1 MRITD
6 LLSASSIDL
15 NAKPLNKK
23 EAIEQAVKRMA
34 ASGNITDIEA
44 YTKQVIAREEESM
57 NILTLK
63 ELRNTEVDMFSTVYI
78 GNKMTKIIKDKM
90 VTPRGYRYDRK

>member
-23 EAIEQAVKRMA
+23 EAIEQAVKLMA

-44 YTKQVIAREEESM
+44 YTKQVIARKH
-57 NILTLK
+57 NWCW
-63 ELRNTEVDMFSTVYI
+63 R
-78 GNKMTKIIKDKM
+78 GNCHTTRQMQCGKQTG
-90 VTPRGYRYDRK
+90 TCSYDYKGWS

>member
-23 EAIEQAVKRMA
+23 EAIEQAVKRPA
-34 ASGNITDIEA
+34 
-44 YTKQVIAREEESM
+44 VILQILKRIRSRLLQEKKKAQLVLERELPYHTA
-57 NILTLK
+57 NAV
-63 ELRNTEVDMFSTVYI
+63 R
-78 GNKMTKIIKDKM
+78 
-90 VTPRGYRYDRK
+90 

>member
-23 EAIEQAVKRMA
+23 EAIEQAVKLIA
-34 ASGNITDIEA
+34 
-44 YTKQVIAREEESM
+44 VILQILKRIRSRLLQEKKKAQLVLERELPYHTA
-57 NILTLK
+57 NAV
-63 ELRNTEVDMFSTVYI
+63 R
-78 GNKMTKIIKDKM
+78 
-90 VTPRGYRYDRK
+90 

>member
-6 LLSASSIDL
+6 LLNASSIDL

-23 EAIEQAVKRMA
+23 EAIEQAVKLMA

-44 YTKQVIAREEESM
+44 YTKQVIAREEES
-57 NILTLK
+57 TTGVGE
-63 ELRNTEVDMFSTVYI
+63 ELPYHTANAVR
-78 GNKMTKIIKDKM
+78 
-90 VTPRGYRYDRK
+90 

>member
-23 EAIEQAVKRMA
+23 EAIEQAVKLMA

-44 YTKQVIAREEESM
+44 YTKRVIAREEESM

>member
-23 EAIEQAVKRMA
+23 EAIEQAVKLMA

-44 YTKQVIAREEESM
+44 YTKKQEKKKAQLVLERELPYHTA
-57 NILTLK
+57 NAV
-63 ELRNTEVDMFSTVYI
+63 R
-78 GNKMTKIIKDKM
+78 
-90 VTPRGYRYDRK
+90 

>member
-23 EAIEQAVKRMA
+23 EAIEQAVKLMVPA
-34 ASGNITDIEA
+34 
-44 YTKQVIAREEESM
+44 VILQILKRIRSRLLQEKKKAQLVLERELPYHTA
-57 NILTLK
+57 NAV
-63 ELRNTEVDMFSTVYI
+63 R
-78 GNKMTKIIKDKM
+78 
-90 VTPRGYRYDRK
+90 

>member
-23 EAIEQAVKRMA
+23 EAIEQAVKLMA

-44 YTKQVIAREEESM
+44 YTKQVIAREEAQLVLER
-57 NILTLK
+57 
-63 ELRNTEVDMFSTVYI
+63 ELPYHTANAVR
-78 GNKMTKIIKDKM
+78 
-90 VTPRGYRYDRK
+90 

>member
-23 EAIEQAVKRMA
+23 EAIEQAVKLMA

-44 YTKQVIAREEESM
+44 YTKQVIAREEES
-57 NILTLK
+57 TTGVGECGK
-63 ELRNTEVDMFSTVYI
+63 QTGTCS
-78 GNKMTKIIKDKM
+78 
-90 VTPRGYRYDRK
+90 YDYKGWS

>member
-23 EAIEQAVKRMA
+23 EAIEQAVKLMA

-44 YTKQVIAREEESM
+44 YTKQVIEKKKAQLVLERELPYHTA
-57 NILTLK
+57 NAV
-63 ELRNTEVDMFSTVYI
+63 R
-78 GNKMTKIIKDKM
+78 
-90 VTPRGYRYDRK
+90 

>member
-23 EAIEQAVKRMA
+23 EAIEQAVKLMA

-44 YTKQVIAREEESM
+44 YTNQVIARE
-57 NILTLK
+57 
-63 ELRNTEVDMFSTVYI
+63 
-78 GNKMTKIIKDKM
+78 
-90 VTPRGYRYDRK
+90 

>member
-23 EAIEQAVKRMA
+23 EAIEQAC
-34 ASGNITDIEA
+34 
-44 YTKQVIAREEESM
+44 ES
-57 NILTLK
+57 
-63 ELRNTEVDMFSTVYI
+63 
-78 GNKMTKIIKDKM
+78 
-90 VTPRGYRYDRK
+90 YRYAFCGQDDQFAK

>member
-23 EAIEQAVKRMA
+23 EAIEQAVKLMA
-34 ASGNITDIEA
+34 
-44 YTKQVIAREEESM
+44 VILQILKRIRSRLLQEKKKAQLVLERELPYHTA
-57 NILTLK
+57 NAV
-63 ELRNTEVDMFSTVYI
+63 R
-78 GNKMTKIIKDKM
+78 
-90 VTPRGYRYDRK
+90 

>member
-23 EAIEQAVKRMA
+23 EAIEQAVKLMA

-44 YTKQVIAREEESM
+44 YTKQVIAREEESTTGVGEG
-57 NILTLK
+57 IAIPHGKCGKQTG
-63 ELRNTEVDMFSTVYI
+63 TCS
-78 GNKMTKIIKDKM
+78 
-90 VTPRGYRYDRK
+90 YDYKRWC

>member
-23 EAIEQAVKRMA
+23 EAIEQAVKLMA

-44 YTKQVIAREEESM
+44 YTKQVIAVR
-57 NILTLK
+57 
-63 ELRNTEVDMFSTVYI
+63 
-78 GNKMTKIIKDKM
+78 
-90 VTPRGYRYDRK
+90 

>member
-23 EAIEQAVKRMA
+23 EAIEQAVKLMA

-44 YTKQVIAREEESM
+44 YTYRTGTGI
-57 NILTLK
+57 TY
-63 ELRNTEVDMFSTVYI
+63 NTW
-78 GNKMTKIIKDKM
+78 
-90 VTPRGYRYDRK
+90 

>member
-23 EAIEQAVKRMA
+23 EAIEQAVKLMA

-44 YTKQVIAREEESM
+44 YIRSRLLQEKKKAQLVLERELPYHTA
-57 NILTLK
+57 NAV
-63 ELRNTEVDMFSTVYI
+63 R
-78 GNKMTKIIKDKM
+78 
-90 VTPRGYRYDRK
+90 

>member
-23 EAIEQAVKRMA
+23 EAIEQAVKRIRSRLLQEKKKA
-34 ASGNITDIEA
+34 QLVLE
-44 YTKQVIAREEESM
+44 RELPYHTA
-57 NILTLK
+57 NAV
-63 ELRNTEVDMFSTVYI
+63 R
-78 GNKMTKIIKDKM
+78 
-90 VTPRGYRYDRK
+90 

>member
-23 EAIEQAVKRMA
+23 EAIEQAVKLMA
-34 ASGNITDIEA
+34 ASGKILKRIRSRLLQEKKKA
-44 YTKQVIAREEESM
+44 QLVLERELPYHTA
-57 NILTLK
+57 NAV
-63 ELRNTEVDMFSTVYI
+63 R
-78 GNKMTKIIKDKM
+78 
-90 VTPRGYRYDRK
+90 

>member
-23 EAIEQAVKRMA
+23 EAIEQAVKLMA

-44 YTKQVIAREEESM
+44 YTKQVIAREEESTTGVGEGIAIHTA
-57 NILTLK
+57 NAV
-63 ELRNTEVDMFSTVYI
+63 R
-78 GNKMTKIIKDKM
+78 
-90 VTPRGYRYDRK
+90 

>member
-23 EAIEQAVKRMA
+23 EAIEQAVKLMA
-34 ASGNITDIEA
+34 A
-44 YTKQVIAREEESM
+44 VILQILKRIRSRLLQEKKKAQLVLERELPYHTA
-57 NILTLK
+57 NAV
-63 ELRNTEVDMFSTVYI
+63 R
-78 GNKMTKIIKDKM
+78 
-90 VTPRGYRYDRK
+90 

>member
-23 EAIEQAVKRMA
+23 EVILQILKHIRSRLFQEKKKAQLVLGRELPYHTANAVR
-34 ASGNITDIEA
+34 
-44 YTKQVIAREEESM
+44 
-57 NILTLK
+57 
-63 ELRNTEVDMFSTVYI
+63 
-78 GNKMTKIIKDKM
+78 
-90 VTPRGYRYDRK
+90 

>member
-23 EAIEQAVKRMA
+23 EAIEQAVKLMA
-34 ASGNITDIEA
+34 ASGIRSRLLQEKKKA
-44 YTKQVIAREEESM
+44 QLVLERELPYHTA
-57 NILTLK
+57 NAV
-63 ELRNTEVDMFSTVYI
+63 R
-78 GNKMTKIIKDKM
+78 
-90 VTPRGYRYDRK
+90 

>member
-23 EAIEQAVKRMA
+23 EAIEQAVKLMA

-57 NILTLK
+57 QCGKQTG
-63 ELRNTEVDMFSTVYI
+63 TCS
-78 GNKMTKIIKDKM
+78 
-90 VTPRGYRYDRK
+90 YDYKGWS

>member
-23 EAIEQAVKRMA
+23 EAIEQAVKLMA
-34 ASGNITDIEA
+34 ASGNITEKKKA
-44 YTKQVIAREEESM
+44 QLVLERELPYHTA
-57 NILTLK
+57 NAV
-63 ELRNTEVDMFSTVYI
+63 R
-78 GNKMTKIIKDKM
+78 
-90 VTPRGYRYDRK
+90 

>member
-23 EAIEQAVKRMA
+23 EAIEQAVKLMA
-34 ASGNITDIEA
+34 APYLILFITIPFHNIS
-44 YTKQVIAREEESM
+44 YTHLLS
-57 NILTLK
+57 N
-63 ELRNTEVDMFSTVYI
+63 
-78 GNKMTKIIKDKM
+78 
-90 VTPRGYRYDRK
+90 P